1 MDCVHRANQSPPF
14 AAWYSNPAPGS
25 RPGGAVLGGT
35 GPGVGGSAHC
45 ALLPTLA
52 IRRAELLLC
61 ALAALCTDCSLC
73 GFLSFMVMNALPG
86 EPPPHRALSLP
97 PSEAQCTSDRRPYGC
112 ELCEGSAV
120 DADGGIC
127 SDKGGRRAPCPSKTT
142 RGRTEHLGEGS
153 DRGGVPQFHLQSDEC
168 PNHSLCGAHRLRV
181 SPTCCRCRRP
191 EPQRGCG
198 GAAEGR
204 CECPHG
210 DNTRRDPLN
219 AL

>member
-1 MDCVHRANQSPPF
+1 M
-14 AAWYSNPAPGS
+14 
-25 RPGGAVLGGT
+25 LGGM

-127 SDKGGRRAPCPSKTT
+127 SDKGG
-142 RGRTEHLGEGS
+142 GEGAVPIKNHPGPH
-153 DRGGVPQFHLQSDEC
+153 RAFGGRF
-168 PNHSLCGAHRLRV
+168 
-181 SPTCCRCRRP
+181 
-191 EPQRGCG
+191 
-198 GAAEGR
+198 
-204 CECPHG
+204 
-210 DNTRRDPLN
+210 
-219 AL
+219 